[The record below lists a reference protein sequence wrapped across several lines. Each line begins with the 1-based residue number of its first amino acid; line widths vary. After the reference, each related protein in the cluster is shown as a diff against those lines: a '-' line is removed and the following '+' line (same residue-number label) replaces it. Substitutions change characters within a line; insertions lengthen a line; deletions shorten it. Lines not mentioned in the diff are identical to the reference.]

1 MKKKEKRFLAVM
13 LALSMLL
20 SGCAR
25 AEERENPGASSVEML
40 AINVGK
46 ADALLIT
53 LGGYRYLVDTGTAES
68 WGKL

>member
-25 AEERENPGASSVEML
+25 AEERENPGAKDRLFHAVVSQN
-40 AINVGK
+40 AKNDWNAK
-46 ADALLIT
+46 F
-53 LGGYRYLVDTGTAES
+53 
-68 WGKL
+68 